1 MGFKSRIPEIVQQA
15 SLRTQKAVEFAGQ
28 EIEFDARRR
37 ARKRTGDMAAG
48 IQWKPSRTNRGGLVT
63 SGRVV
68 GKDFKTR
75 WHEYGTKRGLTRPA
89 DAAPRREGRRGGVPA
104 RHVPDLQV
112 ARPR

>member
-1 MGFKSRIPEIVQQA
+1 MGFESRIPEIIQQA

-75 WHEYGTKRGLTRPA
+75 WHEYGTKQGLTAQPMLGPA
-89 DAAPRREGRRGGVPA
+89 A
-104 RHVPDLQV
+104 RHAGAAFLRDMSQIYK
-112 ARPR
+112 

>member
-1 MGFKSRIPEIVQQA
+1 MSSFKSRIPEIVQQA

-75 WHEYGTKRGLTRPA
+75 WHEYGTKPGLTPQPMLRPA
-89 DAAPRREGRRGGVPA
+89 ARDAQAAFLRDMA
-104 RHVPDLQV
+104 RIYK
-112 ARPR
+112 